1 MSESQASRTRRRRV
15 VILGATGSIGRQAI
29 EVAAVLSQVTVVG
42 LTAWRSVEPLLA
54 AAAALGVSEIGLH
67 DDAAARVAAARCSC
81 RVHSGDEGVAELIA
95 AAAAEAARAGDELVV
110 LNGIVGAAG
119 LRASLAAL
127 EAGATLALANKESM
141 VAGGPFVLAAARAAG
156 ARIIPVDSEH
166 SAIFQCLEGGRR
178 GAGRMGVEGLG
189 RVADTPAGV
198 ACAAAR
204 ARAPLAHRATPTRRA
219 ADDPLLAAEEILLT
233 GSGGPFRGHTRE
245 QLATVTPAAALKHPN
260 WVMGP
265 KVTID
270 SATLM
275 NKGLE
280 VIEAHELFGVPYDA
294 VRVVI
299 HPQSI
304 VHSLVRFSD
313 GAVLAHLGVPDMRTP
328 IGYALSWPGRAPLPM
343 VAALDLFAAELTF
356 AAPDTA
362 AFRCL
367 ALARAAGES
376 AARAWAGRAPG
387 DGGGG
392 AGAAAPIALNAANEV
407 AVQAFLDSRIGFL
420 AIADV
425 VERVLELC
433 GDGPI
438 SSLDDVFECDAAARR
453 AAGTVVATRARPA
466 GARARRV
473 SPRPAPASRS
483 AGAGNASIVKVRR
496 QGGTRGRRQTQRRSA
511 AAGGIRP

>member
-1 MSESQASRTRRRRV
+1 MSDDQASRLSHRRV
-15 VILGATGSIGRQAI
+15 VILGATGSIGRQAL
-29 EVAAVLSQVTVVG
+29 EVVAALPQVSVVG
-42 LTAWRSVEPLLA
+42 LTAGRSVDALLA
-54 AAAALGVSEIGLH
+54 AANATGVSEICLH
-67 DDAAARVAAARCSC
+67 DRAAAADAAGRTSC
-81 RVHSGDEGVAELIA
+81 RVHSGDAGVAQLIA
-95 AAAAEAARAGDELVV
+95 AAADAAARAGDELVV

-141 VAGGPFVLAAARAAG
+141 VTGGPFVLAAARAAG

-178 GAGRMGVEGLG
+178 GAGRMGVEGRAGL
-189 RVADTPAGV
+189 ADTPAGI
-198 ACAAAR
+198 ACAAAL
-204 ARAPLAHRATPTRRA
+204 AGAFAGAPASPA
-219 ADDPLLAAEEILLT
+219 AGSDDDPLLAAEEILLT
-233 GSGGPFRGHTRE
+233 GSGGPFRGQTRE
-245 QLATVTPAAALKHPN
+245 QLDVVTPAAALRHPN

-294 VRVVI
+294 VRVVV

-343 VAALDLFAAELTF
+343 VAALDLFARELTF
-356 AAPDTA
+356 EAPDTST
-362 AFRCL
+362 FRCL
-367 ALARAAGES
+367 ALARAAGEA
-376 AARAWAGRAPG
+376 AARAWAGRRPG
-387 DGGGG
+387 DGGG

-407 AVQAFLDSRIGFL
+407 AVQAFLDSRIGFP
-420 AIADV
+420 AIAEV
-425 VERVLELC
+425 VELVLERC
-433 GDGPI
+433 GDGGI
-438 SSLDDVFECDAAARR
+438 ASLDEVFDCDAAARR
-453 AAGTVVATRARPA
+453 AADEVVA
-466 GARARRV
+466 
-473 SPRPAPASRS
+473 AS
-483 AGAGNASIVKVRR
+483 AS
-496 QGGTRGRRQTQRRSA
+496 
-511 AAGGIRP
+511 

>member
-1 MSESQASRTRRRRV
+1 MSDDQASRLPSRRV

-29 EVAAVLSQVTVVG
+29 EVVAALSQVSLVG
-42 LTAWRSVEPLLA
+42 LTADRSVDALLA
-54 AAAALGVSEIGLH
+54 AAAATGVSEIGLH
-67 DDAAARVAAARCSC
+67 DRAAAAAAAGQSSC

-95 AAAAEAARAGDELVV
+95 AADDAAAQAGDELVV

-156 ARIIPVDSEH
+156 ARIVPVDSEH

-178 GAGRMGVEGLG
+178 GAGRMGVEGRG
-189 RVADTPAGV
+189 RLADTPAGI
-198 ACAAAR
+198 ACAAA
-204 ARAPLAHRATPTRRA
+204 A
-219 ADDPLLAAEEILLT
+219 AASAGSDDDPLLAAEEILLT

-245 QLATVTPAAALKHPN
+245 QLAAVKPAAALRHPN

-294 VRVVI
+294 VRVVV

-343 VAALDLFAAELTF
+343 VAALDLFARELTF
-356 AAPDTA
+356 EAPDMA

-367 ALARAAGES
+367 ALARAAGET
-376 AARAWAGRAPG
+376 AARAWAGRRPG
-387 DGGGG
+387 DGGG

-420 AIADV
+420 AIAEV
-425 VERVLELC
+425 VETVLERC
-433 GDGPI
+433 ADGGI
-438 SSLDDVFECDAAARR
+438 TSLDEVFDCDEAARR
-453 AAGTVVATRARPA
+453 AADEVVA
-466 GARARRV
+466 
-473 SPRPAPASRS
+473 ASTS
-483 AGAGNASIVKVRR
+483 
-496 QGGTRGRRQTQRRSA
+496 
-511 AAGGIRP
+511 

>member
-1 MSESQASRTRRRRV
+1 MAVSHATTSPAAPRHV

-29 EVAAVLSQVTVVG
+29 EVAAVLPGVSVVG
-42 LTAWRSVEPLLA
+42 LVAGSDVEGLLA
-54 AAAALGVSEIGLH
+54 AAAASGAAELGLADSRAAAA
-67 DDAAARVAAARCSC
+67 AAARTAG
-81 RVHSGDEGVAELIA
+81 RVHAGDGGIAELIA
-95 AAAAEAARAGDELVV
+95 AAAGHAAREGAELIV

-141 VAGGPFVLAAARAAG
+141 VAGGPFVLAAARARG
-156 ARIIPVDSEH
+156 VRIIPVDSEH

-178 GAGRMGVEGLG
+178 GAGRMGVEGRAALAG
-189 RVADTPAGV
+189 TPAGG
-198 ACAAAR
+198 AAAAAGR
-204 ARAPLAHRATPTRRA
+204 P

-233 GSGGPFRGHTRE
+233 GSGGPFRGRSRAE
-245 QLATVTPAAALKHPN
+245 LAAVTAAAALKHPN

-328 IGYALSWPGRAPLPM
+328 IGYALSWPSRAPLPM
-343 VAALDLFAAELTF
+343 VAPLDLFARELAFAE
-356 AAPDTA
+356 PDTA
-362 AFRCL
+362 TFRCL
-367 ALARAAGES
+367 ALARAAGE
-376 AARAWAGRAPG
+376 AGARAWAGRAPG
-387 DGGGG
+387 DGGGA
-392 AGAAAPIALNAANEV
+392 AGAAAPVALNAANEV
-407 AVQAFLDSRIGFL
+407 AVQAFLDGRIGFL

-425 VERVLELC
+425 VERVLERC
-433 GDGPI
+433 GDGRIADLPA
-438 SSLDDVFECDAAARR
+438 VFDCD
-453 AAGTVVATRARPA
+453 
-466 GARARRV
+466 ARARV
-473 SPRPAPASRS
+473 AAEAAVVT
-483 AGAGNASIVKVRR
+483 AG
-496 QGGTRGRRQTQRRSA
+496 Q
-511 AAGGIRP
+511 

>member
-1 MSESQASRTRRRRV
+1 MSDHQADPATRRRV

-29 EVAAVLSQVTVVG
+29 EVVGALTGVSVVG
-42 LTAWRSVEPLLA
+42 LTARRSVDSLLE

-67 DDAAARVAAARCSC
+67 DAGAVRDARARSSQRIYP
-81 RVHSGDEGVAELIA
+81 GDEGVAELIGVA
-95 AAAAEAARAGDELVV
+95 AVEAARAGDELMV

-141 VAGGPFVLAAARAAG
+141 VAGGPFVLAAARAAS

-178 GAGRMGVEGLG
+178 GAGRMGVEGRD
-189 RVADTPAGV
+189 RVADTPAGA

-204 ARAPLAHRATPTRRA
+204 ARGHSRPAGAV
-219 ADDPLLAAEEILLT
+219 DDPLLAAEEILLT
-233 GSGGPFRGHTRE
+233 GSGGPFRGHSRE
-245 QLATVTPAAALKHPN
+245 QLESVTPAAALKHPN

-299 HPQSI
+299 HAQSI

-343 VAALDLFAAELTF
+343 VAALDLFASELTF
-356 AAPDTA
+356 AAPDTTL
-362 AFRCL
+362 FRCL

-376 AARAWAGRAPG
+376 AARAWAGRSQG

-407 AVQAFLDSRIGFL
+407 AVEAFLDSRIGFL

-425 VERVLELC
+425 VERVLEMC

-453 AAGTVVATRARPA
+453 AAGTVVA
-466 GARARRV
+466 
-473 SPRPAPASRS
+473 ASS
-483 AGAGNASIVKVRR
+483 
-496 QGGTRGRRQTQRRSA
+496 
-511 AAGGIRP
+511 

>member
-1 MSESQASRTRRRRV
+1 MRRRRV

-81 RVHSGDEGVAELIA
+81 RVHSGDEGVTELIA

-178 GAGRMGVEGLG
+178 GAGRMGVEGLVG
-189 RVADTPAGV
+189 VADTPAGV
-198 ACAAAR
+198 ACAGAR
-204 ARAPLAHRATPTRRA
+204 ASADGRPAPI

-233 GSGGPFRGHTRE
+233 GSGGPFRGRTRE
-245 QLATVTPAAALKHPN
+245 QLATVTAAAALKHPN

-356 AAPDTA
+356 SAPDTV

-438 SSLDDVFECDAAARR
+438 ASLDDVFECDAAARR
-453 AAGTVVATRARPA
+453 AAGTVVAT
-466 GARARRV
+466 
-473 SPRPAPASRS
+473 S
-483 AGAGNASIVKVRR
+483 A
-496 QGGTRGRRQTQRRSA
+496 
-511 AAGGIRP
+511 

>member
-1 MSESQASRTRRRRV
+1 M
-15 VILGATGSIGRQAI
+15 ILGATGSIGRQAI

-42 LTAWRSVEPLLA
+42 LTARRSVEPLLA

-178 GAGRMGVEGLG
+178 GAGRMGVEGTRQG
-189 RVADTPAGV
+189 RRHAGRGRLRRRPGPR
-198 ACAAAR
+198 CR
-204 ARAPLAHRATPTRRA
+204 ARRTERRRPAP

-233 GSGGPFRGHTRE
+233 GSGGPFRGHSRE

-343 VAALDLFAAELTF
+343 VAALDLFAATLTF
-356 AAPDTA
+356 AAPDTV

-420 AIADV
+420 AIAD
-425 VERVLELC
+425 
-433 GDGPI
+433 D
-438 SSLDDVFECDAAARR
+438 RR
-453 AAGTVVATRARPA
+453 A
-466 GARARRV
+466 GARALRRRTDIQ
-473 SPRPAPASRS
+473 P
-483 AGAGNASIVKVRR
+483 
-496 QGGTRGRRQTQRRSA
+496 
-511 AAGGIRP
+511 

>member
-1 MSESQASRTRRRRV
+1 

-29 EVAAVLSQVTVVG
+29 EVAAVLPGVSVVALGAGCDVEG
-42 LTAWRSVEPLLA
+42 LVA
-54 AAAALGVSEIGLH
+54 AAAVSGATELALA
-67 DDAAARVAAARCSC
+67 DAK
-81 RVHSGDEGVAELIA
+81 
-95 AAAAEAARAGDELVV
+95 AAAEAAARSAGRVYAGDAGIAELIATAAERAGREGAELVV

-119 LRASLAAL
+119 LRASLATL
-127 EAGATLALANKESM
+127 EAGATLALGNKESM

-178 GAGRMGVEGLG
+178 GAGRMGVEGRAALAG
-189 RVADTPAGV
+189 TPA
-198 ACAAAR
+198 ADAAAAAAR
-204 ARAPLAHRATPTRRA
+204 LG
-219 ADDPLLAAEEILLT
+219 DDPLLSAEEILLT
-233 GSGGPFRGHTRE
+233 GSGGPFRGRSRDE
-245 QLATVTPAAALKHPN
+245 LATVTAAAALKHPN

-294 VRVVI
+294 VRVVV

-328 IGYALSWPGRAPLPM
+328 IGYALSWPRRAPLPM
-343 VAALDLFAAELTF
+343 VATLDLFARELTF
-356 AAPDTA
+356 AEPDTA
-362 AFRCL
+362 TFRCL
-367 ALARAAGES
+367 ALARAAGE
-376 AARAWAGRAPG
+376 AGARAWAGRGPG

-392 AGAAAPIALNAANEV
+392 AGAAAPVALNAANEV
-407 AVQAFLDSRIGFL
+407 AVQAFLEGRIGFL

-425 VERVLELC
+425 VERVLERR
-433 GDGPI
+433 GDGHI
-438 SSLDDVFECDAAARR
+438 ADLSEVFACDAHAR
-453 AAGTVVATRARPA
+453 AAAEEA
-466 GARARRV
+466 V
-473 SPRPAPASRS
+473 SA
-483 AGAGNASIVKVRR
+483 V
-496 QGGTRGRRQTQRRSA
+496 GRRSGGRRE
-511 AAGGIRP
+511 R

>member
-1 MSESQASRTRRRRV
+1 LSDDQANRSPSRRV
-15 VILGATGSIGRQAI
+15 VILGATGSIGRQTI
-29 EVAAVLSQVTVVG
+29 EVAAALSQVSVVG
-42 LTAWRSVEPLLA
+42 LTADRSVDALLA
-54 AAAALGVSEIGLH
+54 AAAATGVSEIGLH
-67 DDAAARVAAARCSC
+67 DRAAAAAAAGRSSC
-81 RVHSGDEGVAELIA
+81 HVHSGDEGVAELIA
-95 AAAAEAARAGDELVV
+95 AAADAAARAGDELVV
-110 LNGIVGAAG
+110 LNAIVGAAG

-156 ARIIPVDSEH
+156 ARIVPVDSEH

-178 GAGRMGVEGLG
+178 GAGRMGVEGRG
-189 RVADTPAGV
+189 RLADTPAGI
-198 ACAAAR
+198 ACAAAG
-204 ARAPLAHRATPTRRA
+204 A
-219 ADDPLLAAEEILLT
+219 AAAGSDDDPLLAAEEILLT

-245 QLATVTPAAALKHPN
+245 QLAAVKPAAALRHPN

-343 VAALDLFAAELTF
+343 VAALDLFARELTF
-356 AAPDTA
+356 EAPDTA

-367 ALARAAGES
+367 ALARAAGET
-376 AARAWAGRAPG
+376 AARAWAGRRPDA
-387 DGGGG
+387 GGG

-420 AIADV
+420 AIAEV
-425 VERVLELC
+425 VETVLERYADS
-433 GDGPI
+433 GI
-438 SSLDDVFECDAAARR
+438 ASLDEVYDCDEAARR
-453 AAGTVVATRARPA
+453 AADEVVA
-466 GARARRV
+466 
-473 SPRPAPASRS
+473 ASTS
-483 AGAGNASIVKVRR
+483 
-496 QGGTRGRRQTQRRSA
+496 
-511 AAGGIRP
+511 

>member
-1 MSESQASRTRRRRV
+1 VCAREPFASPPRHV

-29 EVAAVLSQVTVVG
+29 EVSAVLPGITVTGVVAGSNVASLLEAAATAHAGAIG
-42 LTAWRSVEPLLA
+42 LYDA
-54 AAAALGVSEIGLH
+54 AAAA
-67 DDAAARVAAARCSC
+67 DAAARDDSR
-81 RVHSGDEGVAELIA
+81 RVYAGDGGIAELIA
-95 AAAAEAARAGDELVV
+95 SAAGQATDAGAELVV

-178 GAGRMGVEGLG
+178 GAGRMGVEGRAVLG
-189 RVADTPAGV
+189 DTPAAAV
-198 ACAAAR
+198 AAAAQR
-204 ARAPLAHRATPTRRA
+204 PG
-219 ADDPLLAAEEILLT
+219 DDPLLHAEEILLT
-233 GSGGPFRGHTRE
+233 GSGGPFRGRTAGE
-245 QLATVTPAAALKHPN
+245 LAAVTAGEALKHPN
-260 WVMGP
+260 WTMGP

-294 VRVVI
+294 VRVVV

-328 IGYALSWPGRAPLPM
+328 IGYALSWPARSPLPM
-343 VAALDLFAAELTF
+343 VSALDLFARDLTF
-356 AAPDTA
+356 AEPDTTT
-362 AFRCL
+362 FRCL

-376 AARAWAGRAPG
+376 AARAWAGRRPR
-387 DGGGG
+387 DGGG
-392 AGAAAPIALNAANEV
+392 AGATAPVALNAANEV
-407 AVQAFLDSRIGFL
+407 AVQAFLDGRIGFL
-420 AIADV
+420 AIARV
-425 VERVLELC
+425 VERVLERC
-433 GDGPI
+433 GDGSI
-438 SSLDDVFECDAAARR
+438 ATLDDVFACDAEARR
-453 AAGTVVATRARPA
+453 IALDAVAEP
-466 GARARRV
+466 
-473 SPRPAPASRS
+473 
-483 AGAGNASIVKVRR
+483 
-496 QGGTRGRRQTQRRSA
+496 
-511 AAGGIRP
+511 

>member
-1 MSESQASRTRRRRV
+1 MNACEPTGPASRRV

-29 EVAAVLSQVTVVG
+29 EVAAVLPG
-42 LTAWRSVEPLLA
+42 LAVAGLVAGRNVEALLACAATTGAAAIGLHDPA
-54 AAAALGVSEIGLH
+54 AAAA
-67 DDAAARVAAARCSC
+67 AARR
-81 RVHSGDEGVAELIA
+81 SGRPVFAGDGGIAELIA
-95 AAAAEAARAGDELVV
+95 AAAHDAAQAGSELIV

-127 EAGATLALANKESM
+127 ATGATLALANKESM

-166 SAIFQCLEGGRR
+166 SAIFQCLEAGRR
-178 GAGRMGVEGLG
+178 GAGRMGVEG
-189 RVADTPAGV
+189 RERMARTPA
-198 ACAAAR
+198 AAA
-204 ARAPLAHRATPTRRA
+204 A
-219 ADDPLLAAEEILLT
+219 AAGGRPGDDPLLRAEEILLT
-233 GSGGPFRGHTRE
+233 GSGGPFRGRTGDE
-245 QLATVTPAAALKHPN
+245 LATVTAAQALKHPN

-294 VRVVI
+294 VRVIV

-343 VAALDLFAAELTF
+343 VPALDLLGRELTF
-356 AAPDTA
+356 AEPDTA
-362 AFRCL
+362 TFRCL

-376 AARAWAGRAPG
+376 AARAWAGRTTG

-407 AVQAFLDSRIGFL
+407 AVQAFLDGDIGFL
-420 AIADV
+420 AIAAV
-425 VERVLELC
+425 VEQALERC
-433 GDGPI
+433 GDGRVAG
-438 SSLDDVFECDAAARR
+438 LDDVFGCDAE
-453 AAGTVVATRARPA
+453 
-466 GARARRV
+466 ARRV
-473 SPRPAPASRS
+473 ARES
-483 AGAGNASIVKVRR
+483 VE
-496 QGGTRGRRQTQRRSA
+496 
-511 AAGGIRP
+511 AAG

>member
-1 MSESQASRTRRRRV
+1 LNDDQTSRLPSRRV

-29 EVAAVLSQVTVVG
+29 EVVAALAQVSLVG
-42 LTAWRSVEPLLA
+42 LTADRSVDALLA
-54 AAAALGVSEIGLH
+54 AAAATGVSEIGLH
-67 DDAAARVAAARCSC
+67 DRAAAAAATGRSSC
-81 RVHSGDEGVAELIA
+81 RVHGGDEGVAELIA
-95 AAAAEAARAGDELVV
+95 AAADAAAQAGDELVV

-156 ARIIPVDSEH
+156 ARIVPVDSEH

-178 GAGRMGVEGLG
+178 GAGRMGVEGRG
-189 RVADTPAGV
+189 RLADTPAGI
-198 ACAAAR
+198 ACGAAA
-204 ARAPLAHRATPTRRA
+204 ALAGSD
-219 ADDPLLAAEEILLT
+219 DDPLLAAEEILLT

-245 QLATVTPAAALKHPN
+245 QLAAVKPAAALRHPN

-294 VRVVI
+294 VRVVV

-343 VAALDLFAAELTF
+343 VAALDLFARELTF
-356 AAPDTA
+356 EAPDIA

-367 ALARAAGES
+367 PLARAAGET
-376 AARAWAGRAPG
+376 AARAWAGRRPG
-387 DGGGG
+387 AEGGG

-420 AIADV
+420 TIAEV
-425 VERVLELC
+425 VETVLERC
-433 GDGPI
+433 ADGGI
-438 SSLDDVFECDAAARR
+438 ASLDEVFDCDEAARR
-453 AAGTVVATRARPA
+453 VADDVVA
-466 GARARRV
+466 
-473 SPRPAPASRS
+473 ASTS
-483 AGAGNASIVKVRR
+483 
-496 QGGTRGRRQTQRRSA
+496 
-511 AAGGIRP
+511 